1 MSKLSQN
8 DLEHL
13 RDLVQRREITADEA
27 NVLKVRM
34 ARFSVVTKLDANV
47 RTVLNAAVKAG
58 ELGHKK
64 KDGHKPEL
72 YYHPNFEHLAN
83 EERNLA
89 EKRALE
95 AIAGVFGIGR
105 QAINSTE

>member
-1 MSKLSQN
+1 MNKLSQN
-8 DLEHL
+8 DMEHL
-13 RDLVQRREITADEA
+13 IDLVQRREITADEA

-34 ARFSVVTKLDANV
+34 ARFAVVTKLDANV

-64 KDGHKPEL
+64 REGHKPEV
-72 YYHPNFEHLAN
+72 YFHPNFEHLAN
-83 EERNLA
+83 EERNHA

-95 AIAGVFGIGR
+95 AIAGVLGTGR
-105 QAINSTE
+105 